1 MKNDGPQQ
9 WCKKNNWTELRKLE
23 NGIWVAFPP
32 GGLIETPLPD
42 QPEKYEV
49 QFKTNRFQDI
59 VNGAILIV
67 AAVGLGAIALIM
79 SPYFL
84 LSMMSRYKKQK
95 SMT

>member
-1 MKNDGPQQ
+1 MKNYEPQQ
-9 WCKKNNWTELRKLE
+9 WCQKNDWTELRQLE

-32 GGLIETPLPD
+32 GGVIETPLPH
-42 QPEKYEV
+42 QPEKYEA
-49 QFKTNRFQDI
+49 QFKTNRVQDI

-67 AAVGLGAIALIM
+67 AAVAVGAIALIM